1 MSAEERKMRK
11 LLPLIVL
18 IALAGCGEEPS
29 VAEQFNALRGEIE
42 NSAERLE
49 SEAENVVAE
58 EERAR
63 LREAEALIRDTQNAI
78 GNVAVDVDVNSN

>member
-1 MSAEERKMRK
+1 MRK

-18 IALAGCGEEPS
+18 IALAGCREEPS

-42 NSAERLE
+42 NSADRLE
-49 SEAENVVAE
+49 ADAENVVAE

-63 LREAEALIRDTQNAI
+63 LREAEALIRQTRNAI
-78 GNVAVDVDVNSN
+78 GNGVEIDVNSN